1 MNSIKTL
8 EAHNN
13 WRRGGDSEMCSP
25 TLLGLAIEDCVK
37 AAKRYEL
44 VRTLNVQQFKNLYK
58 LNLAGANFDAMVDE
72 LIKAGA

>member
-13 WRRGGDSEMCSP
+13 WRRGGDAEMCNP

-72 LIKAGA
+72 MVRGK

>member
-13 WRRGGDSEMCSP
+13 WRRGGDAEMCSP

-44 VRTLNVQQFKNLYK
+44 VRTLNAKQFKDLHL
-58 LNLAGANFDAMVDE
+58 LNLNGENFDAMVDE